1 MGLSHH
7 QWKRLIAG
15 TLFFTTAN
23 ALWTW
28 FVFGKAELL
37 SWRGLLGVVVT
48 SALFFLMTLWATP
61 SMKSSE
67 DEDEKYSTPVESP
80 HGE

>member
-1 MGLSHH
+1 
-7 QWKRLIAG
+7 
-15 TLFFTTAN
+15 
-23 ALWTW
+23 
-28 FVFGKAELL
+28 ELL

>member
-1 MGLSHH
+1 M
-7 QWKRLIAG
+7 
-15 TLFFTTAN
+15 FFITAN

-28 FVFGKAELL
+28 LVFGKEELL
-37 SWRGLLGVVVT
+37 SWRGLLGVVVP